1 MKLFRILD
9 PFTITLIVV
18 VLLASFF
25 PARGGFVPF
34 FEGLTTAAIALLFF
48 MHGAK
53 LSREAII
60 SGGSHWRLHLWV
72 MCSTFVVFPVLG
84 VLFAW
89 WAPIN
94 VDPSLYTGF
103 LYLCILPATVQSAI
117 AFTSMAGGN
126 VAAAV
131 CSASASSLL
140 GIFLSPLLV
149 GLVMDMHGAEGS
161 LEQVGKIML
170 QLLLPFVLGHLS
182 RPWTGAFVA
191 KHKKWIAK
199 TDQSSILLVVY
210 SAFSEAVVNG
220 IWHKVGVGSLLFIV
234 VVSLVLLAIV
244 IAINVFAARRFGF
257 NKADEITIV
266 FCGSKKS
273 LANGIPMANILFPTS
288 VVGMMVLPL
297 MIFHQLQ
304 LMICAV
310 MARRYKRPD
319 ASDEELQSV
328 LDRAWVSE
336 FLPLLPDGVNTLVGD
351 QSAGLS
357 VGQAQ
362 RIAVARA
369 LLNPCQLLLL
379 DEPAAS
385 LDAHSEQRV
394 MLALDAASQQQTT
407 LMVTHQ
413 LEGIA
418 DWDQIWVME
427 NGRIVEQGDYASL
440 VAAQGPFAALL
451 ANRQEDI

>member
-9 PFTITLIVV
+9 PFTLTLICV

-60 SGGSHWRLHLWV
+60 AGGSHWRLHLWV
-72 MCSTFVVFPVLG
+72 MCSTFVLFPALG
-84 VLFAW
+84 VLFVW
-89 WAPIN
+89 WSPVNI
-94 VDPSLYTGF
+94 SQELYTGF

-117 AFTSMAGGN
+117 AFTSLAGGN

-149 GLVMDMHGAEGS
+149 GLLMNLHGAQGS

-182 RPWTGAFVA
+182 RPWTAGFVT
-191 KHKKWIAK
+191 KHKKWISK
-199 TDQSSILLVVY
+199 TDQTSILLVVY

-220 IWHKVGVGSLLFIV
+220 IWHKVGLGSLMFIV
-234 VVSLVLLAIV
+234 AASIVLLAIV
-244 IAINVFAARRFGF
+244 IAINILVARKCGF

-288 VVGMMVLPL
+288 VIGMMVLPL
-297 MIFHQLQ
+297 MIFHQIQ
-304 LMICAV
+304 LMVCAV
-310 MARRYKRPD
+310 LARRYKRK
-319 ASDEELQSV
+319 AEQH
-328 LDRAWVSE
+328 
-336 FLPLLPDGVNTLVGD
+336 
-351 QSAGLS
+351 
-357 VGQAQ
+357 
-362 RIAVARA
+362 AV
-369 LLNPCQLLLL
+369 Q
-379 DEPAAS
+379 EAAK
-385 LDAHSEQRV
+385 A
-394 MLALDAASQQQTT
+394 
-407 LMVTHQ
+407 
-413 LEGIA
+413 
-418 DWDQIWVME
+418 
-427 NGRIVEQGDYASL
+427 
-440 VAAQGPFAALL
+440 
-451 ANRQEDI
+451 